1 MTFQVD
7 SVLLKLSPVPIA
19 FAVGYIVQKRQLLN
33 REHAASMLKLVV
45 YFGLPVL
52 IFISIGQM
60 ELRADLSL
68 ITATSI
74 IILLLT
80 WPAVTLAGRLLRLD
94 RPTRGSFVTG
104 PMIMNLSLFYP
115 IVIVAWGTEGF
126 AYLALFDF
134 GNALVA
140 LSLVHVLSCRYG
152 ADKTDWQDIALSIIK
167 FPPFI
172 ALFLALL
179 VNLNSI
185 TLPMPLVTTLK
196 WSGQAVM
203 LLIPFAL
210 GIFLDTRSL
219 FSLPALAAV
228 VLRAGLGFVL
238 ALLLVKVFA
247 LQGMIRTI
255 VLFSSLAPVGFLALV
270 YATRHHL
277 DREFAASIA
286 SLSLLIAMVY
296 VPLALQLLH

>member
-1 MTFQVD
+1 MD
-7 SVLLKLSPVPIA
+7 NILLKLSPVPIA
-19 FAVGYIVQKRQLLN
+19 FVVGYIVHRQRLLS
-33 REHAASMLKLVV
+33 RDHASAMLKLVV
-45 YFGLPVL
+45 FYGLPVL

-60 ELRADLSL
+60 DLRADLSL
-68 ITATSI
+68 ITVSSI
-74 IILLLT
+74 VILLLT
-80 WPAVTLAGRLLRLD
+80 WPAVTLAGRLLGLD
-94 RPTRGSFVTG
+94 RPTLGSFVTG

-152 ADKTDWQDIALSIIK
+152 AEQTDWKDIARSIIK

-179 VNLNSI
+179 VNLNGI
-185 TLPMPLVTTLK
+185 ILPGALVSGLK

-210 GIFLDTRSL
+210 GIFLDTRHL
-219 FSLPALAAV
+219 FSLPTLAAV
-228 VLRAGLGFVL
+228 GLRAGLGFVL
-238 ALLLVKVFA
+238 AMMLVELFT

-277 DREFAASIA
+277 NREFAASIA
-286 SLSLLIAMVY
+286 SLSLIIAMIY
-296 VPLALQLLH
+296 VPVFLHLVH

>member
-7 SVLLKLSPVPIA
+7 TVLLKLSPVPIA
-19 FAVGYIVQKRQLLN
+19 FVAGYIVQRQHLLN
-33 REHAASMLKLVV
+33 REHAAAMLKLVV
-45 YFGLPVL
+45 YYGLPVL

-60 ELRADLSL
+60 QLRADLSL

-80 WPAVTLAGRLLRLD
+80 WPAVTLSGRLLGLA
-94 RPTRGSFVTG
+94 RPTQGSFVTG

-140 LSLVHVLSCRYG
+140 LSLVHVLSYRYG
-152 ADKTDWQDIALSIIK
+152 AEQTDWWDIARSIVK

-179 VNLNSI
+179 VNLNGI
-185 TLPMPLVTTLK
+185 TLPVILVSTLK

-210 GIFLDTRSL
+210 GIFLDTRRL
-219 FSLPALAAV
+219 FSVPALVAV
-228 VLRAGLGFVL
+228 ALRAGLGFVL
-238 ALLLVKVFA
+238 ALVLVELFA

-286 SLSLLIAMVY
+286 SLSLIIAMVY